1 MENNPANGIK
11 DMMWKFLM
19 DKGQKESIPELKASV
34 YRLIQMTTQKT
45 AGQRSKTTHIPWET
59 LDMEIMRI
67 VIEATALVLSGRLDE
82 LEEKQM
88 AVNKD
93 KLKEL
98 DSHWSEVMEL
108 AEKYGFI
115 GQAFGGTAVLLTHK
129 NQLEA
134 DGEEKY
140 IRRQKD
146 LFGLDMK
153 VSE

>member
-1 MENNPANGIK
+1 
-11 DMMWKFLM
+11 
-19 DKGQKESIPELKASV
+19 
-34 YRLIQMTTQKT
+34 
-45 AGQRSKTTHIPWET
+45 
-59 LDMEIMRI
+59 
-67 VIEATALVLSGRLDE
+67 
-82 LEEKQM
+82 M

-98 DSHWSEVMEL
+98 DSHWIEVMDL

-140 IRRQKD
+140 IRRQKE
-146 LFGLDMK
+146 LFEIDMRGSVLD
-153 VSE
+153 EQN